1 MNVLL
6 SIKPEYADRIFAGEK
21 LFEFRR
27 VVPKQDVERVVVY
40 ASAPVQRIIGEFTV
54 RRVVTT
60 TPERLW
66 RRTREHAGI
75 AREAFMR
82 YFEGCAEAHALEVA
96 EAKLYA
102 RPIDPRERDEN
113 FRPPQ
118 SFVYL
123 AQPPSPA

>member
-27 VVPKQDVERVVVY
+27 VVPKQDVERVFVY

-54 RRVVTT
+54 RKVVTT
-60 TPERLW
+60 TPEKLW
-66 RRTREHAGI
+66 RRTHTHAGI
-75 AREAFMR
+75 ARDAFMR
-82 YFEGCAEAHALEVA
+82 YFDGCAEAHALEVA
-96 EAKLYA
+96 EARRYEQ
-102 RPIDPRERDEN
+102 PIDPRERDEK

-123 AQPPSPA
+123 AEPPA